1 MANPVKPVPDGY
13 RTVTPHLIVK
23 GAAQA
28 IEFYKKAFGAEE
40 LARMPGPKGSVM
52 HAEIQIGDS
61 RIMLNDE
68 FPDYGKMGPAS
79 IGGTPIT
86 IHLYVNDVDALF
98 DRAVTAGATA
108 RMPVAD
114 MFWGDRYGQLE
125 DPFGHHWSIATHK
138 EDVSPEECM
147 RRMKA
152 AGF

>member
-1 MANPVKPVPDGY
+1 M
-13 RTVTPHLIVK
+13 TL
-23 GAAQA
+23 AAAA

-40 LARMPGPKGSVM
+40 IARMPGPKGSVM

-68 FPDYGKMGPAS
+68 FPDFGKMGPAS

-98 DRAVTAGATA
+98 DRAVKAGATA

-114 MFWGDRYGQLE
+114 MFWGDRYGQIE